1 VIPTTAHVD
10 NRPLYDTDPPE
21 IPEGWHSF
29 DGRSKASIAVYQ
41 GPFGSKVTLPR
52 SLPLPHRVFSVG
64 LEYKSRISAHRHAAF
79 IAYRALYDAELLN
92 EHLLPITS
100 VVEPQLEDE
109 VKALLQDVER
119 RAGTANVT
127 IQMDPWAPEDEGAD
141 CWRAY
146 ELEVDTLPPLQ
157 LFTRSKHIFLPG
169 NKGPL
174 LYRSGRAPLQC
185 YITPTVT
192 ISLADPRIVQAREY
206 TRRLFW
212 SLNGSRMT
220 WDNLDFS
227 YLLLPVDLVKDLQ
240 WVARRAWLS
249 QVNTS
254 LGLSPA
260 DEYFANAEN
269 FGVKFSHPNDVTI
282 VRNGFQFAK
291 GFRFVRW
298 RHETLSPEEEVELRE
313 YYSRFTDLKITYP
326 LLVVEP
332 LPPRTNFLISTPPRA
347 EPAPEVKTLLLLPRL
362 SAITL
367 LSPADTEYA
376 FLLPSILR
384 SVSIALT
391 ADSLRNTLFTD
402 SPLFD
407 ISLPLLI
414 VATTSPASQEKN
426 NYQRLETL
434 GDTVLK
440 FVVGIQ
446 LLAEYP
452 LWHEGYLSRKKD
464 HAVSN
469 VRLAKED
476 IAKGVYRWI
485 IRGIGQSF
493 DRIKGCANCVS
504 YRYHVGE
511 KVEAQISH

>member
-1 VIPTTAHVD
+1 M
-10 NRPLYDTDPPE
+10 
-21 IPEGWHSF
+21 PEGWHS
-29 DGRSKASIAVYQ
+29 DNPRSKGSVALYP

-52 SLPLPHRVFSVG
+52 SLPLPQREFSVG
-64 LEYKSRISAHRHAAF
+64 QEYRTRISAHRHAAF
-79 IAYRALYDAELLN
+79 KAYRALYDAELLN
-92 EHLLPITS
+92 DNLLPITS
-100 VVEPQLEDE
+100 AAEPHLEDD
-109 VKALLQDVER
+109 VKAMLQDVEK
-119 RAGTANVT
+119 RASTAKVS
-127 IQMDPWAPEDEGAD
+127 IQMDPWAPEDEGVD
-141 CWRAY
+141 CWRVY
-146 ELEVDTLPPLQ
+146 ELTVDTLPPLR
-157 LFTRSKHIFLPG
+157 LFTRSKHISLPED
-169 NKGPL
+169 KGPL
-174 LYRSGRAPLQC
+174 LYRPGHAPLQC
-185 YITPTVT
+185 YIQPVGTLN
-192 ISLADPRIVQAREY
+192 LADMTIGQAREY

-220 WDNLDFS
+220 WENLDFS
-227 YLLLPVDLVKDLQ
+227 YLVLPLYQDDDME
-240 WVARRAWLS
+240 WVTRRAWLS
-249 QVNTS
+249 EVNRSIGASHT
-254 LGLSPA
+254 
-260 DEYFANAEN
+260 DEYFANAEK
-269 FGVKFSHPNDVTI
+269 FGAKFSYPNNIAV

-298 RHETLSPEEEVELRE
+298 RFDVLSPEEEVELRE
-313 YYSRFTDLKITYP
+313 YYSRFAELEITYP

-332 LPPRTNFLISTPPRA
+332 LPPRTNFLIPIPP
-347 EPAPEVKTLLLLPRL
+347 PTGPPPERKTLLLLPRL

-367 LSPADTEYA
+367 LSPADMEYA

-384 SVSIALT
+384 SVSMALT
-391 ADSLRNTLFTD
+391 AESLRSTLFTE

-407 ISLPLLI
+407 IPLPLLI
-414 VATTSPASQEKN
+414 VATTAPVSGEKH

-485 IRGIGQSF
+485 IRGVNRALKCLVSLIDRSPRPDAGQ
-493 DRIKGCANCVS
+493 KMEACVS
-504 YRYHVGE
+504 HKPEYPRSYKGR
-511 KVEAQISH
+511 

>member
-100 VVEPQLEDE
+100 VVEPHLEDE

-119 RAGTANVT
+119 RASTANVA
-127 IQMDPWAPEDEGAD
+127 IQMDPWTPEDEEVD
-141 CWRAY
+141 CWRVY
-146 ELEVDTLPPLQ
+146 ELAVDTLPPLQ
-157 LFTRSKHIFLPG
+157 LFTRSKHISLPG

-185 YITPTVT
+185 YVTPTET
-192 ISLADPRIVQAREY
+192 INLADTRIMQAREY

-227 YLLLPVDLVKDLQ
+227 YLLLPVDQAKDLE
-240 WVARRAWLS
+240 WVTRRAWLFR
-249 QVNTS
+249 VNTF
-254 LGLSPA
+254 LGLSHA

-269 FGVKFSHPNDVTI
+269 FGVEFSYPSDVTI

-298 RHETLSPEEEVELRE
+298 RYEILSPEEEVELRE
-313 YYSRFTDLKITYP
+313 YYSRFPDLKITYP

-332 LPPRTNFLISTPPRA
+332 LPPRTNFLIPNPLKV
-347 EPAPEVKTLLLLPRL
+347 EPVPEVKTLLLLPRL

-367 LSPADTEYA
+367 LSSADAEYA
-376 FLLPSILR
+376 FLLPSIFR
-384 SVSIALT
+384 SLSMALT
-391 ADSLRNTLFTD
+391 ADSLRNTLFAE

-407 ISLPLLI
+407 IPLPLLI
-414 VATTSPASQEKN
+414 VATTAPVSGEKT

-446 LLAEYP
+446 LFSEYP
-452 LWHEGYLSRKKD
+452 LWHEGYLTRKKD

-485 IRGIGQSF
+485 IRGI
-493 DRIKGCANCVS
+493 N
-504 YRYHVGE
+504 E
-511 KVEAQISH
+511 